1 MKKKNVMII
10 GTGGIGSY
18 LVPLLNQV
26 DLYNITAYDSDI
38 VEIKNLTYQN
48 FTKSDVG
55 KKKVLALG
63 ERYNIDAQPY
73 LVLTES
79 QIQDYDL
86 VICCADNLDVR
97 RLVYNSD
104 VAWLDLRAQGRMGL
118 LVCYKEDKKM
128 YSTLTAGPDGSFSCQ
143 GDSWD
148 ESSAGVHFTH
158 VAVAGYGA
166 EWVQRYFNGE
176 DVHKHIQVSA

>member
-63 ERYNIDAQPY
+63 ERYNIDAQPCY
-73 LVLTES
+73 LLCGQS
-79 QIQDYDL
+79 R
-86 VICCADNLDVR
+86 CSPP
-97 RLVYNSD
+97 RL
-104 VAWLDLRAQGRMGL
+104 
-118 LVCYKEDKKM
+118 
-128 YSTLTAGPDGSFSCQ
+128 
-143 GDSWD
+143 
-148 ESSAGVHFTH
+148 
-158 VAVAGYGA
+158 
-166 EWVQRYFNGE
+166 
-176 DVHKHIQVSA
+176 